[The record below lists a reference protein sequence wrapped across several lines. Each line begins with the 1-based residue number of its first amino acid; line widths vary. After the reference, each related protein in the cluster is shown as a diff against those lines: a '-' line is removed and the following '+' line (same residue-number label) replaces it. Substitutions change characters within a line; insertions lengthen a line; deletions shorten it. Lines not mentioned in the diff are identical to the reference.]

1 MWKAEDLSR
10 KEGEM
15 AGMEEIGRVA
25 YEKGEGPTYDR
36 APVLASKPVQPYEPV
51 VIERPGGP
59 EREERLWL
67 YGRVVQGIEVNYEAT
82 PERLRRREAYDI
94 GLEARREESP
104 DLFRLL
110 FVEILGALRERDDG
124 LEVLEPEILPETGA
138 RVFRMPPRLLEAAF
152 GLPQDGLEIGRVAVG
167 VRAPFR
173 LAREALPR
181 GIGIFGRPGTGKSY
195 GAGVLIEEIRELGI
209 PVLSIDI
216 NGEFVGAVKKLG
228 GVTLKP
234 GGGFQIPLRYLEFSE
249 LEALLPRLTEV
260 QADCVSAA
268 FQELLDNGEDF
279 GIEELAEKALEIGKE
294 MGAQK
299 GAPERAAQ
307 KILFLRRD
315 PLIWNRG
322 AKGGGAIGPKDW
334 ARLFLDYGAINI
346 DMGGLTQERRDMTAA
361 ALCRMLQSYRERNQI
376 PPFAFVLDEAH
387 AFIPSGGSET
397 ASRRVIRNF
406 IRRGRHLKIAPILVS
421 QSPAGIDRQVLLL
434 LNTRFIFALDGE
446 DLRALSGF
454 LADAPQELIDRIPK
468 LPQGTAVV
476 AASAEIC
483 RHVLPIRF
491 RQRRTPHGA
500 PTPDLAEE
508 ARKWLESHDG
518 KEMRRG

>member
-1 MWKAEDLSR
+1 MRQAEDLSR
-10 KEGEM
+10 KEDGA

-36 APVLASKPVQPYEPV
+36 APVVASKPVQPYEPV
-51 VIERPGGP
+51 VIEGPGGP
-59 EREERLWL
+59 GSGERLWI

-82 PERLRRREAYDI
+82 PERLRRREAYDL
-94 GLEARREESP
+94 GLEARREDSP

-110 FVEILGALRERDDG
+110 SVEILGALRERGDG
-124 LEVLEPEILPETGA
+124 LEALEPEILPETGA

-152 GLPQDGLEIGRVAVG
+152 GLPRDGLDIGRVAVG
-167 VRAPFR
+167 LRAPFR
-173 LAREALPR
+173 LSREALPR

-195 GAGVLIEEIRELGI
+195 AAGVLIEEIHKLGI
-209 PVLSIDI
+209 PSLIIDV
-216 NGEFVGAVKKLG
+216 NGETIGAARRLG
-228 GVTLKP
+228 GVTLEP
-234 GGGFQIPLRYLEFSE
+234 GRSFKIPLRYLEFSE
-249 LEALLPRLTEV
+249 LEALLPNLTEV
-260 QADCVSAA
+260 QKDLISAA
-268 FQELLDNGEDF
+268 FEELLEKDEDF
-279 GIEELAEKALEIGKE
+279 GVEDLASKIEEIG
-294 MGAQK
+294 GQLQARPDAV
-299 GAPERAAQ
+299 GRAVA
-307 KILFLRRD
+307 KVRRLGRD
-315 PLIWNRG
+315 PLVWSGRRQAG
-322 AKGGGAIGPKDW
+322 AAVEPEDW
-334 ARLFLDYGAINI
+334 ARLFAERRVVNI
-346 DMGGLTQERRDMTAA
+346 YMGGLTQERRDMAAA
-361 ALCRMLQSYRERNQI
+361 ALCRMLQSYRERSLI

-387 AFIPSGGSET
+387 AFVPSGGSET

-406 IRRGRHLKIAPILVS
+406 IRRGRHLKIASIMVS

-476 AASAEIC
+476 AAGAEIC

-491 RQRRTPHGA
+491 RERRTPHGA

-508 ARKWLESHDG
+508 ARKWLEGESEKG
-518 KEMRRG
+518 RRA